1 VDRFLKYYG
10 SFESRPIFE
19 TVDGMLQWAGL
30 YNLTTRTLQEELA
43 DAGLSPLLIQE
54 LVTVRTSSNLIQC
67 FLPYFF
73 YTLVECNYNTLIFEL
88 SWGIFCLTNRGRLSL
103 VVLLGY
109 YGLVTCSLSDQL
121 YK

>member
-1 VDRFLKYYG
+1 MDRFLKYYG
-10 SFESRPIFE
+10 SFESRPVFE

-30 YNLTTRTLQEELA
+30 YNLTTRTLQEELV

-73 YTLVECNYNTLIFEL
+73 STHWLSALTTLLFLNCLGDYT
-88 SWGIFCLTNRGRLSL
+88 
-103 VVLLGY
+103 VL
-109 YGLVTCSLSDQL
+109 QI
-121 YK
+121 